1 MPAEFG
7 GIRNAWSLKPDAR
20 VAARSANVPV
30 RVGYT
35 AGVFDMLNVGHVR
48 LIERAR
54 ALCDFLVVGVST
66 DVLCQQ
72 LKGAPPRIPFPER
85 MLIVQSIRHVDSVV
99 PQTSLDKL
107 AMWEVLRFDVLFVG
121 DAVRDDVF
129 WINVAA
135 RLAHVGAAVTYLP
148 ATYTSDGALLERY
161 ADESP
166 QD

>member
-1 MPAEFG
+1 MRVG
-7 GIRNAWSLKPDAR
+7 GIRIARTLTADAR
-20 VAARSANVPV
+20 IAPRSATVPA

-54 ALCDFLVVGVST
+54 SLCDFLVVGVST
-66 DVLCQQ
+66 DELCLQF
-72 LKGAPPRIPFPER
+72 KGAPPQIRFQER

-107 AMWEVLRFDVLFVG
+107 DMWEVLRFDVLFAG
-121 DAVRDDVF
+121 DAVRHDAYWIDV
-129 WINVAA
+129 AE
-135 RLAHVGAAVTYLP
+135 RLSQVGATVTYLP
-148 ATYTSDGALLERY
+148 ATYSPDGALLERY
-161 ADESP
+161 DGGSP